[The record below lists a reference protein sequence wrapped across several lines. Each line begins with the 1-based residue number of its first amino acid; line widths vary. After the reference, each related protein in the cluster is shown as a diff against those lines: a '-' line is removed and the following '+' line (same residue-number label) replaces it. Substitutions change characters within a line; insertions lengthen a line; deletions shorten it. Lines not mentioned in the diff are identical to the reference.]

1 MCQFLMAHRAT
12 YPLPKSERD
21 SKRSTASTNHLS
33 IAETQSELPNDF
45 ADVHTHRVAWSLSP
59 IIVGSLI
66 TVGGRLGLVDYRRKE
81 VLHLNP
87 FVVQSTSRPAH
98 ESGWLEGVKTFA
110 CRQNCKSHKDRRAD
124 ATHTTANGNA
134 GNSSPLSQDGRLPC
148 TRDVHTVAFTIAT
161 VLTQRQRTGC
171 TRGSPPPPR
180 LLPTLCRIVETQR
193 LWSCA

>member
-1 MCQFLMAHRAT
+1 MEWLNLELLNLEQLPWPRWLGVLRQPWPPPATMASPNPTQPNPSPTTANGTHLIG
-12 YPLPKSERD
+12 PPKNSVFYR
-21 SKRSTASTNHLS
+21 TA
-33 IAETQSELPNDF
+33 
-45 ADVHTHRVAWSLSP
+45 
-59 IIVGSLI
+59 
-66 TVGGRLGLVDYRRKE
+66 
-81 VLHLNP
+81 
-87 FVVQSTSRPAH
+87 FVVQPTSRPAH